1 MSEAR
6 LNENKA
12 TLFQK
17 LLYCDFDKN
26 DKNISIRRYL
36 KRRRARKRNRVNLY
50 AVRNVL
56 TDEMLRKLQNEY
68 LFQSLKIQRDIILNR
83 IRFYVPDSRVDS
95 LSIRFAMNDFFLG
108 NIARN

>member
-36 KRRRARKRNRVNLY
+36 KRRRPRKRNKVNLY

-83 IRFYVPDSRVDS
+83 IRFYMPDKGIDS
-95 LSIRFAMNDFFLG
+95 LSILFGGNEIFLG
-108 NIARN
+108 KLARD